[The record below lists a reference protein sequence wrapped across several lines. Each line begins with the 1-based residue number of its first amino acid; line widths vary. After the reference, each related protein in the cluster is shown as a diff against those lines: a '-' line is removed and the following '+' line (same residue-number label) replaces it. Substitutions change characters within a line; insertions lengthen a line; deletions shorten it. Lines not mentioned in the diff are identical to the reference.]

1 MVHDGPAIALPLKT
15 VQGSILAPGIR
26 YWLETGAAHRLSIET
41 PQSIRGL
48 SKHMKSTSIIC
59 TTTISWW
66 KKGMTWTGQ
75 MFRLR
80 GHFSGTQNIIISVYI
95 KMYWKVHLI

>member
-15 VQGSILAPGIR
+15 VQESILAPGIR
-26 YWLETGAAHRLSIET
+26 YWLEMVVAHRLSIET
-41 PQSIRGL
+41 PQSIRGI

-59 TTTISWW
+59 MITISWW
-66 KKGMTWTGQ
+66 KKEMIWIGQ
-75 MFRLR
+75 MSRLH
-80 GHFSGTQNIIISVYI
+80 GHFSGTQNTIISVYI